1 MKIVIEEMNKFQPKN
16 LSKKAKCTFI
26 KKNTFIQSRL
36 ELINK
41 SRKLEKFEKVTDNL
55 SSYNAKTGQC
65 KTVLIK
71 RKKYAI
77 SPRLKEQKA
86 IINQFEEKK

>member
-1 MKIVIEEMNKFQPKN
+1 MKWR
-16 LSKKAKCTFI
+16 LLLKKWINSSQRISAKKQNAHLL
-26 KKNTFIQSRL
+26 KKHVHPEQTR
-36 ELINK
+36 INK
-41 SRKLEKFEKVTDNL
+41 SCKLEKFEKVTDNL

-65 KTVLIK
+65 KTMLIK

-86 IINQFEEKK
+86 IIN